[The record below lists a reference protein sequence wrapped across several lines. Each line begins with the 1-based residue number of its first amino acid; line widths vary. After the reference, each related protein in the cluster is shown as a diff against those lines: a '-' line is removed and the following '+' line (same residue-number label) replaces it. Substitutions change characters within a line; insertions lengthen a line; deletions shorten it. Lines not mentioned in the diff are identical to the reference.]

1 MVSPVPN
8 LSFLTGFAGSVLATV
23 SGGTLA
29 LAALAML
36 RRWHRDRFDRRVKAL
51 CSHLGLTPAALLQG
65 KDSPHSLANLR
76 GLPSPTLEFLLE
88 PLLVKCAS
96 APPLAGVLQEL
107 CLELGLID
115 VWQRRILGQFAPV
128 TLRQACLLPDGS
140 LHFFS
145 RLHFLLRARSARSLG
160 LVRHRAS
167 WPILAR
173 ALDDPHPDVQRVALR
188 ALAALSEPRSLP
200 ALVIQMDKAVSD
212 KRCGLSLYSLKAA
225 LARFPLSQ
233 AVQLLPAMRHPNPRV
248 RAASGEILREMAKRE
263 SAEARALVQ
272 YKSVFDREMAVLVSD
287 ADPRV
292 RAIAFEVAEL
302 LDSANR
308 KPAVDQELVEARGP
322 VQSVAPENFAQ
333 RFEALPLAELPLLLA
348 DPQRTVRQAALRA
361 LLAHGREGL
370 SKLYEQ
376 FVLTEDKALKNQ
388 ILEELDRAGLLPN
401 LLQSV
406 DGNSGTLERQVVELI
421 VSMGATRYLQ
431 AALTNVYGHELL
443 QVLFAKLEDHS
454 AQKIDAWL
462 GVCTALRAFRRTDP
476 TNHGHAPLAA

>member
-1 MVSPVPN
+1 MVLLVPN
-8 LSFLTGFAGSVLATV
+8 LSFLTSFAGSVLATV
-23 SGGTLA
+23 SGGTLT
-29 LAALAML
+29 LATFAML
-36 RRWHRDRFDRRVKAL
+36 RRWHHDRFDRRVKAL
-51 CSHLGLTPAALLQG
+51 CSHFGLTPAALLQG
-65 KDSPHSLANLR
+65 KYSPHSLANLR
-76 GLPSPTLEFLLE
+76 GLPLPTLEFLLE

-128 TLRQACLLPDGS
+128 TLRQACSIPDGS
-140 LHFFS
+140 LHFFR

-188 ALAALSEPRSLP
+188 ALAELSEPRSLP

-212 KRCGLSLYSLKAA
+212 KRCGLSLHSLKAA

-248 RAASGEILREMAKRE
+248 RAASGVILREMAKRE
-263 SAEARALVQ
+263 ASDAPALVR
-272 YKSVFDREMAVLVSD
+272 YKSVFDRDMAVLISD
-287 ADPRV
+287 ADPQV

-308 KPAVDQELVEARGP
+308 KLAVDQELVEAQGP
-322 VQSVAPENFAQ
+322 DQSVAPENFAQ
-333 RFEALPLAELPLLLA
+333 RFEALPLSELPLLLA
-348 DPQRTVRQAALRA
+348 DPERTVRQAALRA
-361 LLAHGREGL
+361 FLAHGREGL

-376 FVLTEDKALKNQ
+376 FLKTEDKALRVQ
-388 ILEELDRAGLLPN
+388 ILDELDRAALLPN
-401 LLQSV
+401 LLQHV
-406 DGNSGTLERQVVELI
+406 DGNSGTLERRVVELI

-431 AALTNVYGHELL
+431 AALTNIYGQQLL
-443 QVLFAKLEDHS
+443 KVLFEILEDHS
-454 AQKIDAWL
+454 PEKIDAWL
-462 GVCTALRAFRRTDP
+462 GVCATLKAFGRTDP
-476 TNHGHAPLAA
+476 AYHGHALLAA

>member
-263 SAEARALVQ
+263 AAEARALVQ
-272 YKSVFDREMAVLVSD
+272 YKHVFDREMAVLISD

-308 KPAVDQELVEARGP
+308 KLAVDQGLVEAQGP

-376 FVLTEDKALKNQ
+376 FLQTDDKALRNQ

-401 LLQSV
+401 LLQHL

-421 VSMGATRYLQ
+421 VSTGATRYLE
-431 AALTNVYGHELL
+431 AALTNVYGHQLF

-454 AQKIDAWL
+454 EQKIDAWL
-462 GVCTALRAFRRTDP
+462 GVCAALKAFRRTDP